1 MGNFANWLEQ
11 KENRCK
17 CECFSCSKL
26 KNCKKCSCKDCDCD
40 GCECKCDKKDKKDGK
55 SKWISMN

>member
-1 MGNFANWLEQ
+1 MRNFTNWLEQ
-11 KENRCK
+11 KENGCK

-40 GCECKCDKKDKKDGK
+40 GCECECDKKDKKSDK
-55 SKWISMN
+55 NK